1 MLIHYSFIYLYFSPM
16 ESKRTKRHVK
26 AFGNN
31 SDYKKN
37 IICTTNYR
45 WFNFVPLNLY
55 KQFHR
60 VANWFFVVMLTL
72 NWVPQLNAVGKYF
85 SILPIVIVLLSDA
98 VKDLYEDIRRGRQ
111 DDRINNRLAQCYDK
125 STGQYYKKKWKHLQ
139 VGDVIK
145 VVCKEETPADI
156 LIIDT
161 TDEHNFAYADTSTL
175 DGETNLK
182 QRTCAAIPN
191 IESTGLRNLELDV
204 SVDIPNDDLSKLNG
218 YIHNEQDHI
227 ALNLDNFILR
237 GSELRNTDYIVGL
250 VVYAGHDTKA
260 MQNSKGSRTKMS
272 NIERMMNG
280 TILIMC
286 LILISICFI
295 SAFGQWL
302 WLRSY
307 SHARVHNMTLT
318 PSGTKS
324 MLGIDI
330 AEISEKFL
338 VEYKVAPYLLPQT
351 QNIAYV
357 AFLSFFTFVIIFNQL
372 IPMSLYIMLEI
383 TKLLQIWLLQNDLD
397 LFGSKSINCRSMSIA
412 EDLGQVQY
420 IFSDKTGTL
429 TENLMIF
436 KCLTAC
442 KRVFG
447 CSKTGKS
454 DNLKSDEAGGVR
466 PPVDPQLAEAIEA
479 KSEYEDCNTMMIA
492 MTICNTVMVT
502 SEGRRGTS
510 FSQYLPRDF
519 NRIVYEAESPDELS
533 LVNAAREYGYI
544 LLRRTPESCVVRQ
557 QKTIM
562 RYKVVRIT

>member
-1 MLIHYSFIYLYFSPM
+1 ML
-16 ESKRTKRHVK
+16 
-26 AFGNN
+26 A
-31 SDYKKN
+31 
-37 IICTTNYR
+37 
-45 WFNFVPLNLY
+45 
-55 KQFHR
+55 
-60 VANWFFVVMLTL
+60 L

-85 SILPIVIVLLSDA
+85 SIMPIIIVLASDA
-98 VKDLYEDIRRGRQ
+98 IKDLYEDIRRARQ
-111 DDRINNRLAQCYDK
+111 DDRINNREAQCYDK
-125 STGQYYKKKWKHLQ
+125 TTGQYYRKKWKHLQ

-145 VVCKEETPADI
+145 VVCKEEAPADI

-161 TDEHNFAYADTSTL
+161 TDEFNFAYADTSTL

-182 QRTCAAIPN
+182 QRTCAKIPDM
-191 IESTGLRNLELDV
+191 ESTGLRNLELEV

-218 YIHNEQDHI
+218 YIHHEQQNVT
-227 ALNLDNFILR
+227 LNLENFILR

-260 MQNSKGSRTKMS
+260 MQNNKGARTKMS

-280 TILIMC
+280 TIMIMC
-286 LILISICFI
+286 LILLSICFI

-307 SHARVHNMTLT
+307 SHARVHKMTNSSSNSST
-318 PSGTKS
+318 
-324 MLGIDI
+324 I
-330 AEISEKFL
+330 
-338 VEYKVAPYLLPQT
+338 EYKVAPYLTPLT
-351 QNIAYV
+351 QKIAYV

-372 IPMSLYIMLEI
+372 IPMSLYILLEV
-383 TKLLQIWLLQNDLD
+383 TKLLQMWLLQKDLD
-397 LFGSKSINCRSMSIA
+397 LFGTKAINCRSISIG

-420 IFSDKTGTL
+420 IFTDKTGTL
-429 TENLMIF
+429 TENKMIF

-442 KRVFG
+442 RRVFG

-454 DNLKSDEAGGVR
+454 DNLKTDDSGGVR
-466 PPVDPQLAEAIEA
+466 PPVDAALAEALES
-479 KSEYEDCNTMMIA
+479 KSDFEDCNSIMIA

-533 LVNAAREYGYI
+533 LVNAAREYGFI

-562 RYKVVRIT
+562 RYKVIIVIFRFAGLLTFNT